1 VDPFTV
7 AHNRRGSQRSPGLPD
22 DRRIRLVAYR
32 EGRSDPAPV
41 RLRTWL
47 ALAVALVVGAAG
59 LIVATHTSSGTRAST
74 RAARPRPLSIR
85 PAQHQ
90 VQVSLVQRLSLSQLA
105 GQRIIYAYSGLVPP
119 QLLLAVI
126 RRGEAA
132 GVILF
137 APNIGTLKQ
146 TRTAIAELQ
155 SAAAASFIH
164 APLLIMTDQEGGLV
178 RRLPGAPELSEK
190 QIGESPDA
198 GTLAAQAGQGAG
210 LNLASVGINVN
221 LAPVLDVFRQ
231 PGDFIDSYQ
240 RSYGMNPSLVAEL
253 GGAFIAAQQQTGV
266 AATAKR
272 FPGLGAAGASQN
284 TDEAPVELDVP
295 LSELRAVDEFP
306 YQTAIAADVRL
317 VMISWATYPA
327 LDPRSPAGLSADVI
341 EGELR
346 GRLGFRGVT
355 VTDGIGAGALA
366 DYGYVAQRG
375 LLAARAGADLI
386 LCSAHEVVEN
396 SPAEG
401 AAVLHAITEALADRT
416 LDRPSAEAAAN
427 RVLALRQNP

>member
-1 VDPFTV
+1 M
-7 AHNRRGSQRSPGLPD
+7 
-22 DRRIRLVAYR
+22 
-32 EGRSDPAPV
+32 
-41 RLRTWL
+41 RLRTW
-47 ALAVALVVGAAG
+47 ATLAVALVGGAGAF
-59 LIVATHTSSGTRAST
+59 IVATHTSSGTRT
-74 RAARPRPLSIR
+74 FTQAARPTQPSTR
-85 PAQHQ
+85 PAQRH
-90 VQVSLVQRLSLSQLA
+90 VRVSLVQRLSLSQLA
-105 GQRIIYAYSGLVPP
+105 GQRIIYAYSGLAPP
-119 QLLLAVI
+119 QSLLALI

-137 APNIGTLKQ
+137 APNIGTLEE
-146 TRTAIAELQ
+146 TRSAIAELQ
-155 SAAAASFIH
+155 RASAASVIH
-164 APLLIMTDQEGGLV
+164 APLLVMADQEGGLV

-190 QIGESPDA
+190 QIGASPDA
-198 GTLAAQAGQGAG
+198 SVLAAESGRGAG

-231 PGDFIDSYQ
+231 PGDFIDSFQ

-253 GGAFIAAQQQTGV
+253 GAAFIAAQQQIGV
-266 AATAKR
+266 AATAKH
-272 FPGLGAAGASQN
+272 FPGLGAAGASEN

-295 LSELRAVDEFP
+295 LNELRTVDELP
-306 YQTAIAADVRL
+306 YETAIGADVRL
-317 VMISWATYPA
+317 VMTSWATYPA
-327 LDPRSPAGLSADVI
+327 LDPRFPAGLSANVI

-355 VTDGIGAGALA
+355 ITDGIGAGALA
-366 DYGYVAQRG
+366 GYGDVAQRG

-401 AAVLHAITEALADRT
+401 SAVLNAITKALADRT
-416 LDRPSAEAAAN
+416 LDRPGAEAAAN